1 MNIIRRNISMIVKNI
16 EKNEDRT
23 ATFQVEIDS
32 AEFDAAV
39 TKAYNK
45 AKGSINV
52 PGFRKGKAPRA
63 IVENMYGE
71 DAFYQDAEEDLMP
84 EAFGFGIENSG
95 LKIIGKPSITKVD
108 LSDEKVLTFE
118 FMVELYPE
126 YTLGQYRGIVAA
138 KEEVVVTDEMVDA
151 KVEEA
156 RKSNARMVD
165 VDRAAEM
172 GDTANIDFDGYLDGV
187 PFEGGKAEGFSLE
200 LGSGTFVPGF
210 EEQVVGMSIGEEKDL
225 DITFPENYTEELAG
239 KAVVFK
245 VKLNGL
251 TVAELPELD
260 DAFVQDVSEFDT
272 LDEYKADIREDLKV
286 EEEDRVD
293 TKFRTDV
300 MQKAC
305 DNLTVEIPETMIM
318 EKIDDMLRNY
328 AAQYGINDSEIST
341 EELIKLM
348 GIDDETM
355 EKALRPAAE
364 AQAKQDILFEAIVAE
379 EKIEVTEDELAEY
392 VQGAAQTVGAKPE
405 DIINHF
411 GIGFIRSE
419 FLKEKASRI
428 IIETASAE

>member
-1 MNIIRRNISMIVKNI
+1 MIVKNI

-118 FMVELYPE
+118 FKVELYPE

>member
-1 MNIIRRNISMIVKNI
+1 MIVKNI

-118 FMVELYPE
+118 FMVERYPE
-126 YTLGQYRGIVAA
+126 YALGQYRGIVAA

-364 AQAKQDILFEAIVAE
+364 AQVKQDILFEAIVAE

>member
-1 MNIIRRNISMIVKNI
+1 MIVKNI
-16 EKNEDRT
+16 EKNENKT
-23 ATFQVEIDS
+23 ASFQVEIDA

-39 TKAYNK
+39 GKAYNK

-71 DAFYQDAEEDLMP
+71 DTFYQDAMDILAP

-95 LKIIGKPSITKVD
+95 LKIIGKPSITNVD
-108 LSDEKVLTFE
+108 LSDEKVLTFD
-118 FMVELYPE
+118 FAVELFPE
-126 YTLGQYRGIVAA
+126 VTLGEYKNIKVA
-138 KEEVVVTDEMVDA
+138 KEEAVVTDEMVDA
-151 KVEEA
+151 KIEET
-156 RKSNARMVD
+156 RKRNARMVD
-165 VDRAAEM
+165 VDREAQM
-172 GDTANIDFDGYLDGV
+172 GDTANIDFDGYLNGE

-210 EEQVVGMSIGEEKDL
+210 EEQVVGMKIGEEKDL
-225 DITFPENYTEELAG
+225 DITFPENYVEDLAG

-260 DAFVQDVSEFDT
+260 DEFAQDVSEFDT
-272 LDEYKADIREDLKV
+272 LDEYKADLREDLLV
-286 EEEDRVD
+286 EEQDRVD

-305 DNLTVEIPETMIM
+305 DNMEVEVPETMIM
-318 EKIDDMLRNY
+318 EKLDDMLRNY
-328 AAQYGINDSEIST
+328 ASQFGINDSEITT
-341 EELIKLM
+341 EELMKLM
-348 GIDDETM
+348 GVDDETM
-355 EKALRPAAE
+355 ETALRPAAI
-364 AQAKQDILFEAIVAE
+364 AQVKQDILFEAIVAE

-428 IIETASAE
+428 IIETATAE

>member
-1 MNIIRRNISMIVKNI
+1 MIVKNI

>member
-1 MNIIRRNISMIVKNI
+1 MIVKNI

-364 AQAKQDILFEAIVAE
+364 AQVKQDILFEAIVAE

>member
-1 MNIIRRNISMIVKNI
+1 MIVKNI
-16 EKNEDRT
+16 EKNENKT
-23 ATFQVEIDS
+23 ASFQVEIDA

-39 TKAYNK
+39 GKAYNK

-71 DAFYQDAEEDLMP
+71 DTFYQDAMDILAP

-95 LKIIGKPSITKVD
+95 LKIIGKPSITNVD
-108 LSDEKVLTFE
+108 LSDEKVLTFD
-118 FMVELYPE
+118 FAVELFPE
-126 YTLGQYRGIVAA
+126 VTLGEYKNIKVA
-138 KEEVVVTDEMVDA
+138 KEEAVVTDEMVDA
-151 KVEEA
+151 KIEET
-156 RKSNARMVD
+156 RKRNARMVD
-165 VDRAAEM
+165 VDREAQM
-172 GDTANIDFDGYLDGV
+172 GDTANIDFDGYLNGE

-210 EEQVVGMSIGEEKDL
+210 EEQVVGMKIGEEKDL
-225 DITFPENYTEELAG
+225 DITFPENYVEDLAG

-260 DAFVQDVSEFDT
+260 DEFAQDVSEFDT
-272 LDEYKADIREDLKV
+272 LDEYKADLREDLLV
-286 EEEDRVD
+286 EEQDRVD

-305 DNLTVEIPETMIM
+305 DNMTVEVPETMIM
-318 EKIDDMLRNY
+318 EKLDDMLRNY
-328 AAQYGINDSEIST
+328 ASQFGINDSEITT
-341 EELIKLM
+341 EELMKLM
-348 GIDDETM
+348 GVDDETM
-355 EKALRPAAE
+355 ETALRPAAI
-364 AQAKQDILFEAIVAE
+364 AQVKQDILFEAIVAE

-428 IIETASAE
+428 IIETATAE

>member
-1 MNIIRRNISMIVKNI
+1 MIVKNI
-16 EKNEDRT
+16 EKNENKT
-23 ATFQVEIDS
+23 ASFQVEIDA

-39 TKAYNK
+39 GKAYNK

-71 DAFYQDAEEDLMP
+71 DTFYQDAMDILAP

-95 LKIIGKPSITKVD
+95 LKIIGKPSITNVD
-108 LSDEKVLTFE
+108 LNDEKILTFD
-118 FMVELYPE
+118 FAVELFPE
-126 YTLGQYRGIVAA
+126 VTLGEYKNIKVA
-138 KEEVVVTDEMVDA
+138 KEEAVVTDEMVDA
-151 KVEEA
+151 KIEET
-156 RKSNARMVD
+156 RKRNARMVD
-165 VDRAAEM
+165 VDREAQM
-172 GDTANIDFDGYLDGV
+172 GDTANIDFDGYLNGE

-210 EEQVVGMSIGEEKDL
+210 EEQVVGMKIGEEKDL
-225 DITFPENYTEELAG
+225 DITFPENYVEDLAG

-260 DAFVQDVSEFDT
+260 DEFAQDVSEFDT
-272 LDEYKADIREDLKV
+272 LDEYKADLREDLLV
-286 EEEDRVD
+286 EEQDRVD

-305 DNLTVEIPETMIM
+305 DNMTVEVPETMIM
-318 EKIDDMLRNY
+318 EKLDDMLRNY
-328 AAQYGINDSEIST
+328 ASQFGINDSEITT
-341 EELIKLM
+341 EELMKLM
-348 GIDDETM
+348 GVDDETM
-355 EKALRPAAE
+355 ETALRPAAI
-364 AQAKQDILFEAIVAE
+364 AQVKQDILFEAIVAE

-428 IIETASAE
+428 IIETATAE